1 LKGYE
6 VKSEMLKA
14 MAHPVRLKILSGLI
28 ENECYVNEM
37 QDNLN
42 IPQSTVSQHLSIL
55 KRQGIIAPRKEGVRT
70 CYKVVDK
77 KAIKMINILD
87 K

>member
-1 LKGYE
+1 MKGYE

-77 KAIKMINILD
+77 KVIKIINSLD

>member
-1 LKGYE
+1 MKGYE